1 MISSLKVKIVE
12 LIINRSDCILA
23 LSTPACVG
31 LRLTNMTRRTVGR
44 IQPQAWRE
52 CDGQ

>member
-31 LRLTNMTRRTVGR
+31 LRLTNMAQRRTVGR
-44 IQPQAWRE
+44 NSAT
-52 CDGQ
+52 GLAV